1 MTGIILCIN
10 YFTKYNICSII
21 VNQFIQGKKMIEI
34 FHHQKPIAS
43 FIKDNRNFIID
54 YKNFDIQNSM
64 SLSLPNTQKIYL
76 YDYRFPPFLESFLP
90 EGYLYEI
97 FKNILSKEYGRVDD
111 YLIFSLLSSNI
122 KSRLEFKS
130 DLQNSV
136 EFPKFDIDEILVND
150 TNDTFNNLLQTF
162 LNKNAISG
170 VQPKTIALLNDKEKL
185 DTKEYIIKTWGDEYQ
200 DLALNEYFCL
210 KAVQKSGV
218 KTANVKLSN
227 NNKFL
232 IVEKFTLKSDGS
244 FYGFEEILSL
254 MDKNKDS
261 KYDGSYEQIAKII
274 YSYTSNKKESMIA
287 FYKTVA
293 MNYLLKNGDAHLKNF
308 GLLYEDDFKN
318 IFYSPVYD
326 VVNTVVYIHKDK
338 PALMLDGKKIWHS
351 KDTLIKFGQKSCLL
365 SLSEAKKCY
374 QECYDALVWAI
385 DELKNYLI
393 EHPDFKIGKMMLDSW
408 KLSMKE
414 KSIKELDD
422 DTIRTWKNY

>member
-1 MTGIILCIN
+1 
-10 YFTKYNICSII
+10 
-21 VNQFIQGKKMIEI
+21 MIEI
-34 FHHQKPIAS
+34 FHHQKAVAS

-54 YKNFDIQNSM
+54 YKDFDIQNSIA
-64 SLSLPNTQKIYL
+64 LSLPNTQKIYL
-76 YDYRFPPFLESFLP
+76 YDYKFPPFLESFLP

-97 FKNILSKEYGRVDD
+97 FKNLLSKEYGKVDD

-122 KSRLEFKS
+122 SSRVGFKS

-136 EFPKFDIDEILVND
+136 EFPEFNIDEILIND

-170 VQPKTIALLNDKEKL
+170 VQPKTIALLKDKEKM

-210 KAVQKSGV
+210 KAVEKAGV
-218 KTANVKLSN
+218 KTANIQLSK

-232 IVEKFTLKSDGS
+232 IVEKFTLKNDGS

-254 MDKNKDS
+254 MDKNKES
-261 KYDGSYEQIAKII
+261 KYDGSYEQVAKII
-274 YSYTSNKKESMIA
+274 YSYTTNKKESMIA
-287 FYKTVA
+287 FYKTVV

-308 GLLYEDDFKN
+308 GLLFDNDFKN

-338 PALMLDGKKIWHS
+338 PALMLEGKKIWHS
-351 KDTLIKFGQKSCLL
+351 RDTLIKFGQKSCLL
-365 SLSEAKKCY
+365 SLSEAKKY
-374 QECYDALVWAI
+374 YGECYDALLWVI
-385 DELKNYLI
+385 NELEKYLTKN
-393 EHPDFKIGKMMLDSW
+393 PDFKIGKMMLDSW
-408 KLSMKE
+408 KLSLKE
-414 KSIKELDD
+414 ESIKELDN
-422 DTIRTWKNY
+422 DTIRTWKDY

>member
-1 MTGIILCIN
+1 
-10 YFTKYNICSII
+10 
-21 VNQFIQGKKMIEI
+21 MIDI
-34 FHHQKPIAS
+34 FHHQKAVAS

-54 YKNFDIQNSM
+54 YKNFDIQNSIA
-64 SLSLPNTQKIYL
+64 LSLPNTQKIYL
-76 YDYRFPPFLESFLP
+76 YDYKFPPFLESFLP
-90 EGYLYEI
+90 EGYLYDI
-97 FKNILSKEYGRVDD
+97 FKNLLSKEYGTVDD
-111 YLIFSLLSSNI
+111 YLIFSILSSNI
-122 KSRLEFKS
+122 QSRIEFKS

-136 EFPKFDIDEILVND
+136 EFPEFNIDEILSKD

-170 VQPKTIALLNDKEKL
+170 VQPKTIALLKDKEKL
-185 DTKEYIIKTWGDEYQ
+185 DTKEYIIKTWGEEYQ

-210 KAVQKSGV
+210 KAVEKAGV
-218 KTANVKLSN
+218 KTANVKLSQ

-232 IVEKFTLKSDGS
+232 IVEKFTLKNDGS

-254 MDKNKDS
+254 LNKNKDS

-274 YSYTSNKKESMIA
+274 YSYTTNKKESMIA
-287 FYKTVA
+287 FYKTVV

-308 GLLYEDDFKN
+308 GLFFDDDFKH

-365 SLSEAKKCY
+365 SQSEANKYYK
-374 QECYDALVWAI
+374 ECYEALIWAI
-385 DELKNYLI
+385 DELENYLN
-393 EHPDFKIGKMMLDSW
+393 EYPDFKIVKMMLDSW
-408 KLSMKE
+408 KLSLKE
-414 KSIKELDD
+414 VSIKELDND
-422 DTIRTWKNY
+422 IIRTWKNY

>member
-1 MTGIILCIN
+1 
-10 YFTKYNICSII
+10 
-21 VNQFIQGKKMIEI
+21 MIEI
-34 FHHQKPIAS
+34 VHNQTTIAS
-43 FIKDNRNFIID
+43 FIKDNRNLIID
-54 YKNFDIQNSM
+54 YKNFDIKNSI

-76 YDYRFPPFLESFLP
+76 YDYKFPPFLESFLP

-97 FKNILSKEYGRVDD
+97 FKNILSKEYGKVDD

-122 KSRLEFKS
+122 KSRVEFKS
-130 DLQNSV
+130 SLQNSV
-136 EFPKFDIDEILVND
+136 EFPVLDIDEILVND
-150 TNDTFNNLLQTF
+150 TNDTFSSLLQTF

-170 VQPKTIALLNDKEKL
+170 VQPKTIALLKEKEKL
-185 DTKEYIIKTWGDEYQ
+185 DTKEYIIKTWGDEYPN
-200 DLALNEYFCL
+200 LALNEYFCL
-210 KAVQKSGV
+210 KAVEKAGV
-218 KTANVKLSN
+218 KIANIQLSK

-232 IVEKFTLKSDGS
+232 IVEKFTLKNDGG

-274 YSYTSNKKESMIA
+274 YGYTTNKKESMIA
-287 FYKTVA
+287 FYKTVV

-308 GLLYEDDFKN
+308 GLLFDDDFKN

-338 PALMLDGKKIWHS
+338 PALMLEGKKLWYS
-351 KDTLIKFGQKSCLL
+351 KDTLIKFGQTSCLL
-365 SLSEAKKCY
+365 TLSEAKEYY
-374 QECYDALVWAI
+374 QECFEALCWGIVQL
-385 DELKNYLI
+385 EKYLLKN
-393 EHPDFKIGKMMLDSW
+393 PDFKIGKMMLDSW

-414 KSIKELDD
+414 VTVKELDN

>member
-1 MTGIILCIN
+1 
-10 YFTKYNICSII
+10 
-21 VNQFIQGKKMIEI
+21 MIEI
-34 FHHQKPIAS
+34 FHHQKAVAS

-54 YKNFDIQNSM
+54 YKNFDIQNSIA
-64 SLSLPNTQKIYL
+64 LSLPNTQKIYL
-76 YDYRFPPFLESFLP
+76 YDYKFPPFLESFLP
-90 EGYLYEI
+90 EGYLYDI
-97 FKNILSKEYGRVDD
+97 FKNLLSKEYGAVDD

-122 KSRLEFKS
+122 QSRIEFKS

-136 EFPKFDIDEILVND
+136 EFPEFNIDEILSKD

-170 VQPKTIALLNDKEKL
+170 VQPKTIALLKDKEKL
-185 DTKEYIIKTWGDEYQ
+185 DTKEYIIKTWGEEYQ

-210 KAVQKSGV
+210 KAVEKAGV
-218 KTANVKLSN
+218 KTANVKLSQ

-232 IVEKFTLKSDGS
+232 IVEKFTLKNDGS

-254 MDKNKDS
+254 LNKNKDS

-274 YSYTSNKKESMIA
+274 YSYTTNKKESMIA
-287 FYKTVA
+287 FYKTVV

-308 GLLYEDDFKN
+308 GLLFDDDFKN

-365 SLSEAKKCY
+365 SQSEANKYYK
-374 QECYDALVWAI
+374 ECYEALIWAI
-385 DELKNYLI
+385 DELENYLN
-393 EHPDFKIGKMMLDSW
+393 EYPDFKIVKMMLDSW
-408 KLSMKE
+408 KLSLKE
-414 KSIKELDD
+414 VSIKELDND
-422 DTIRTWKNY
+422 IIRTWKNY

>member
-1 MTGIILCIN
+1 
-10 YFTKYNICSII
+10 
-21 VNQFIQGKKMIEI
+21 MIEI
-34 FHHQKPIAS
+34 FHHQKHIAS

-54 YKNFDIQNSM
+54 YKDFDIKNSI

-76 YDYRFPPFLESFLP
+76 YDYKFPPFLESFLP

-97 FKNILSKEYGRVDD
+97 FKNLLSKEYGKVDD

-122 KSRLEFKS
+122 SSRVGFKS

-136 EFPKFDIDEILVND
+136 EFSEFNIDEILIND

-170 VQPKTIALLNDKEKL
+170 VQPKTIALLKDKEKI

-210 KAVQKSGV
+210 KAVEKSGV
-218 KTANVKLSN
+218 KIANVQLSK

-232 IVEKFTLKSDGS
+232 IVEKFTLKNDSS
-244 FYGFEEILSL
+244 FYGFEEVLSL
-254 MDKNKDS
+254 MDKNKES
-261 KYDGSYEQIAKII
+261 KYDGSYEQVAKII
-274 YSYTSNKKESMIA
+274 YSYTTNKKESMIA
-287 FYKTVA
+287 FYKTVV

-308 GLLYEDDFKN
+308 GLLFDDDFKN

-338 PALMLDGKKIWHS
+338 PALMLDVKKIWHS
-351 KDTLIKFGQKSCLL
+351 KDILIKFGQKSCLL
-365 SLSEAKKCY
+365 SLSEAKKY
-374 QECYDALVWAI
+374 YGECLAALVWAI
-385 DELKNYLI
+385 NELASYLAKN
-393 EHPDFKIGKMMLDSW
+393 PDFKIGKMMLDSW
-408 KLSMKE
+408 KLSLKE
-414 KSIKELDD
+414 ETIKELDD

>member
-1 MTGIILCIN
+1 
-10 YFTKYNICSII
+10 
-21 VNQFIQGKKMIEI
+21 MIEI
-34 FHHQKPIAS
+34 FHNKKNTAS
-43 FIKDNRNFIID
+43 FIKDNKNFIID
-54 YKNFDIQNSM
+54 YKNFDIKNSI

-76 YDYRFPPFLESFLP
+76 YNYKFPPFLESFLP

-97 FKNILSKEYGRVDD
+97 FKNILSKEYGNIDD

-122 KSRLEFKS
+122 ISRLEFKS

-136 EFPKFDIDEILVND
+136 EFPYLDIDDILAND
-150 TNDTFNNLLQTF
+150 TNDTFNHLLQTF

-170 VQPKTIALLNDKEKL
+170 VQPKTIALLKEKEKL
-185 DTKEYIIKTWGDEYQ
+185 DTKEYIIKTWGNEYQ

-210 KAVQKSGV
+210 KAVQKAGV
-218 KTANVKLSN
+218 KTANIQLSK

-254 MDKNKDS
+254 MDKNKDN

-274 YSYTSNKKESMIA
+274 YTYTTNKQVSMIA
-287 FYKTVA
+287 FYKTVV

-308 GLLYEDDFKN
+308 GLLFDDDFKN

-338 PALMLDGKKIWHS
+338 PALMIEGKKIWWS
-351 KDTLIKFGQKSCLL
+351 KDTLIQFGQKSCLL
-365 SLSEAKKCY
+365 SLSEVKEYYK
-374 QECYDALVWAI
+374 ECFEALCWAI
-385 DELKNYLI
+385 DELEQYLLNNS
-393 EHPDFKIGKMMLDSW
+393 DFKIGKMMLDSW
-408 KLSMKE
+408 KLSLQEMTT
-414 KSIKELDD
+414 KELDD
-422 DTIRTWKNY
+422 DIIRTWKNY

>member
-1 MTGIILCIN
+1 
-10 YFTKYNICSII
+10 
-21 VNQFIQGKKMIEI
+21 MIEI
-34 FHHQKPIAS
+34 FHNKNNTAS

-54 YKNFDIQNSM
+54 YKNFDIKNSI

-76 YDYRFPPFLESFLP
+76 YEYKFPPYLESFLP
-90 EGYLYEI
+90 EGYLYEM
-97 FKNILSKEYGRVDD
+97 FKNILSKEYGKVDD
-111 YLIFSLLSSNI
+111 FLIFSLLCSNI
-122 KSRLEFKS
+122 NSRIEFKS
-130 DLQNSV
+130 DLQNSIT
-136 EFPKFDIDEILVND
+136 FPSLDIDEILAND
-150 TNDTFNNLLQTF
+150 TNDTFTHLLQTF

-170 VQPKTIALLNDKEKL
+170 VQPKTIALLKDKEKL

-210 KAVQKSGV
+210 KAVEKAGV
-218 KTANVKLSN
+218 KIANINLSK

-232 IVEKFTLKSDGS
+232 IVEKFTHKSDGS

-274 YSYTSNKKESMIA
+274 YAYTTNKKESMVA
-287 FYKTVA
+287 FYKTVV

-308 GLLYEDDFKN
+308 GLLFDDDFKN

-326 VVNTVVYIHKDK
+326 VVNTVVYIYKDK
-338 PALMLDGKKIWHS
+338 PALMLEGKKIWWS

-365 SLSEAKKCY
+365 TLSEAKEY
-374 QECYDALVWAI
+374 YEECFEALRCSI
-385 DELKNYLI
+385 GELKEYLLNN
-393 EHPDFKIGKMMLDSW
+393 PDFKIGKMMVDSW
-408 KLSMKE
+408 KLSMQE
-414 KSIKELDD
+414 MTMKELDD